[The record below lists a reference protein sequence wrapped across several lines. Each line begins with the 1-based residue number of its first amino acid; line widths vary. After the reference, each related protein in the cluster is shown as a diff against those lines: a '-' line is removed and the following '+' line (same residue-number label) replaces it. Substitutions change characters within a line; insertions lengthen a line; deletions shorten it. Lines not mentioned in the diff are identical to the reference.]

1 MVAALVSIFAAFVTF
16 ITGYI
21 FRRNG
26 LRPVWSLLAFPVLM
40 ILFWVGGAAWIFS
53 PYCGDIQTCDSG
65 GFLAFTVGVAVI
77 LAIGVIS
84 SIFGLLALRI
94 IAR

>member
-1 MVAALVSIFAAFVTF
+1 MVAALVSIFAAFITF
-16 ITGYI
+16 ITGYV

-26 LRPVWSLLAFPVLM
+26 LRPIWSLLAFPVMM
-40 ILFWVGGAAWIFS
+40 ILLWVGGAAWIFS
-53 PYCGDIQTCDSG
+53 PYCGNIQTCDSG
-65 GFLAFTVGVAVI
+65 DFLAFTVGAAVI

-84 SIFGLLALRI
+84 SIFALLARRI